1 MSAMMGRAVLA
12 LFFLL
17 VATDAHASLK
27 FEVMGGSSISV
38 PSRLTLYQENQPK
51 ITMTAHYDTRPLTP
65 AYYYAA
71 RLGWWDKDS
80 AWELELIHHKIYLSN
95 TTPEVQEFKVTFGY
109 NLLLINRAWMFHGF
123 VLRSGLGIVL
133 AHAINTVRGQAFSL
147 PADGV
152 FSGQYALAGVGGQV
166 SVSYPYYLTSRLF
179 LNLETKFTAAYAN
192 IPIAQG
198 VALTPNYAF
207 HGLFGIGYS
216 FW

>member
-1 MSAMMGRAVLA
+1 MRAIIGQAVLV

-17 VATDAHASLK
+17 VGAEAQASLK
-27 FEVMGGSSISV
+27 LELMGGSSISV

-65 AYYYAA
+65 AYYYVA
-71 RLGWWDKDS
+71 RLGWWDKDT

-95 TTPEVQEFKVTFGY
+95 TTPEVAEFKVTFGY

-133 AHAINTVRGQAFSL
+133 AHAINTVRGQSFSL

-152 FSGQYALAGVGGQV
+152 FDGQYALAGVGGQI

-207 HGLFGIGYS
+207 HGVFGVGYS